1 MAKAYIDGEF
11 VELTDEQIA
20 EMQASDAQFTTE
32 TNSDID
38 RVQQL
43 AAGLSTAK
51 TIAEIRTAAK
61 QILDETGGGESNE

>member
-1 MAKAYIDGEF
+1 
-11 VELTDEQIA
+11 
-20 EMQASDAQFTTE
+20 MQNDFERILSKCPRLSALAAARRDSNAQALP
-32 TNSDID
+32 D

-61 QILDETGGGESNE
+61 QILDETGGGDEE

>member
-1 MAKAYIDGEF
+1 MAMAYIDGEF
-11 VELTDEQIA
+11 VELTAEQIA
-20 EMQASDAQFTTE
+20 EMQESDAQFTTE

-61 QILDETGGGESNE
+61 QILDETGGGDTE